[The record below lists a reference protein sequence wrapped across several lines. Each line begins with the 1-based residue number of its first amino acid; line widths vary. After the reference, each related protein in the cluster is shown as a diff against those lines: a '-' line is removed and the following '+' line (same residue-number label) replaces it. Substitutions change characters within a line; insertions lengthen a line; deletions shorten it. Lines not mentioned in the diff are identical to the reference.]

1 VVAAWLVIVAAGLL
15 TAGVHVVEAT
25 LLEADDED
33 PIGLTIMQLQAKYMV
48 GLARSRLFA
57 MEPEQIYHSAGFVLN
72 AGTVG
77 QRQRAVIVA
86 GELLGPAGAREA
98 LEGLD
103 TLIAAPPVGGPV
115 TLTQRQRAV
124 QRVLHELYPKAA
136 GNGDAEEAAIRA
148 AGTLGPTGRTLLV
161 DELGWFG
168 ELALVPPGSPD
179 ADARTAVMRPA
190 RIVATVLISAAVLGL
205 TATGAGLIGL
215 VLAAVFTF
223 TGHLRS
229 GLGSARPWHGV
240 YAETFA
246 AWLVLFL
253 GLQYLGAWIATPST
267 EMPVTLAMFVASLV
281 ALVWPVVRGI
291 PWPQVRADVGWTLG
305 RQPWVEPL
313 VGVVGYLATLP
324 LLALGLAATLVLMWV
339 QGEVAGAQPTFGP
352 TGGPAHPIIVHMAEA
367 ALGPK
372 ITLLALA
379 AIAAPIVEET
389 MFRGVLYRHL
399 RDASAGLGI
408 VVSVALSVVINTFI
422 FAAIHPQGVV
432 AVPALMSLACGMAL
446 VREWRGTLVPSMIVH
461 GLSNGLILGM
471 LMVVLGV

>member
-1 VVAAWLVIVAAGLL
+1 
-15 TAGVHVVEAT
+15 
-25 LLEADDED
+25 
-33 PIGLTIMQLQAKYMV
+33 
-48 GLARSRLFA
+48 
-57 MEPEQIYHSAGFVLN
+57 
-72 AGTVG
+72 
-77 QRQRAVIVA
+77 
-86 GELLGPAGAREA
+86 
-98 LEGLD
+98 
-103 TLIAAPPVGGPV
+103 
-115 TLTQRQRAV
+115 
-124 QRVLHELYPKAA
+124 LHELYPKAA